1 MLKEEVIIKPL
12 KYIPVQEVLYLTA
25 AIILPSFT
33 LTDPQLSPL
42 WIKKIIKKERY
53 LFYALN
59 QDKENK

>member
-12 KYIPVQEVLYLTA
+12 KYIPVQEVPYLTA
-25 AIILPSFT
+25 AIILPGFT

-42 WIKKIIKKERY
+42 WIKKIIKRERY